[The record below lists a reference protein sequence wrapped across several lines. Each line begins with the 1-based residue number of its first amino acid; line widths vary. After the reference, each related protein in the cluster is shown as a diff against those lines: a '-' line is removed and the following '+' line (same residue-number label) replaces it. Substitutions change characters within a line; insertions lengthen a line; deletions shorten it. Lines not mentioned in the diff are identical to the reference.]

1 MLDAPPTQRYTP
13 LMRRQRI
20 SMLLLLL
27 LAAALASCSPGH
39 LGGTEIAFVRDG
51 HLWTI
56 DPDGANTFEVAADG
70 PPVIGY
76 GWSPDHRILVFR
88 TLDSSLA
95 SRHRATNPVTGLT
108 GDVPS
113 GLNTV
118 GIDGGSPIPII
129 PSISGIQ
136 HSNAWWN
143 PTGNRL
149 LYREEPTATSQAS
162 GTVSW
167 WVSQND
173 QPEGIARKSLP
184 ATFSIP
190 SISAIDSMAIGNS
203 AQGIFTTTLAGTDT
217 QFIIHSV
224 LPGHPLP
231 AMLER
236 VLWQP
241 AHQNPAI
248 LYAVASDST
257 QSPTIQLLVRDP
269 RGHITTIATCNC
281 TQFAWSPDGNSV
293 LFSTGTTYTILH
305 IKDNAAFSVSGEDG
319 SVPYWSPD
327 SQFLLLDGLH
337 TLQLVYIAGQQ
348 QQLLLRDTATIAAP
362 GAASSM
368 VPGIHALLQ
377 PISNSVWSSDSRHF
391 LFLTRGRLLWQGKSL
406 SSGSGLYT
414 VSIDDQGRVQGPPVV
429 VDTGNDVQAG
439 WTYEDPNTSFL
450 F

>member
-56 DPDGANTFEVAADG
+56 DPDGANAFEVAADG

-76 GWSPDHRILVFR
+76 GWSPDHHILVFR
-88 TLDSSLA
+88 TLDSSLV
-95 SRHRATNPVTGLT
+95 SRHRATNSVTGLT

-118 GIDGGSPIPII
+118 GIDGGVPIPII
-129 PSISGIQ
+129 PSIPGIQ

-149 LYREEPTATSQAS
+149 LYREEPTATTQTP

-190 SISAIDSMAIGNS
+190 SISVIDSMAIGNS

-257 QSPTIQLLVRDP
+257 QPPTIQLLVRDP
-269 RGHITTIATCNC
+269 RGHITTIAKCNC
-281 TQFAWSPDGNSV
+281 TQFAWSPDGNRTGHPTASSCCWMV
-293 LFSTGTTYTILH
+293 YTPCSSCTSRVSNSNYSCAIRRPSLHRGPPHRWCQVSTHCFSRFPI
-305 IKDNAAFSVSGEDG
+305 VSGHPT
-319 SVPYWSPD
+319 V
-327 SQFLLLDGLH
+327 
-337 TLQLVYIAGQQ
+337 VI
-348 QQLLLRDTATIAAP
+348 
-362 GAASSM
+362 SS
-368 VPGIHALLQ
+368 
-377 PISNSVWSSDSRHF
+377 SS
-391 LFLTRGRLLWQGKSL
+391 RGVDCYGKE
-406 SSGSGLYT
+406 
-414 VSIDDQGRVQGPPVV
+414 R
-429 VDTGNDVQAG
+429 A
-439 WTYEDPNTSFL
+439 
-450 F
+450 

>member
-1 MLDAPPTQRYTP
+1 MFYLAHRLTRAYIIYRHKYSIRDTSIETILLDAPPTQRYTP

-20 SMLLLLL
+20 NILLLLL
-27 LAAALASCSPGH
+27 LEAALASCSPGH
-39 LGGTEIAFVRDG
+39 LGGTEIAFLRDG
-51 HLWTI
+51 PLWTI
-56 DPDGANTFEVAADG
+56 DPDGANAFEVAADG

-76 GWSPDHRILVFR
+76 GWSPDHHILVFR

-95 SRHRATNPVTGLT
+95 SRHVATNPITGLT

-118 GIDGGSPIPII
+118 GIDGGVPIPII
-129 PSISGIQ
+129 PSIPGIQ

-149 LYREEPTATSQAS
+149 LYREEPTATTQTP

-190 SISAIDSMAIGNS
+190 SISVIDSMAIGNS

-257 QSPTIQLLVRDP
+257 QPPTIQLLVRDP
-269 RGHITTIATCNC
+269 YGHIITIATCNC

-305 IKDNAAFSVSGEDG
+305 IKDNAPVSVSIED
-319 SVPYWSPD
+319 
-327 SQFLLLDGLH
+327 
-337 TLQLVYIAGQQ
+337 
-348 QQLLLRDTATIAAP
+348 
-362 GAASSM
+362 
-368 VPGIHALLQ
+368 
-377 PISNSVWSSDSRHF
+377 
-391 LFLTRGRLLWQGKSL
+391 
-406 SSGSGLYT
+406 
-414 VSIDDQGRVQGPPVV
+414 
-429 VDTGNDVQAG
+429 
-439 WTYEDPNTSFL
+439 
-450 F
+450 